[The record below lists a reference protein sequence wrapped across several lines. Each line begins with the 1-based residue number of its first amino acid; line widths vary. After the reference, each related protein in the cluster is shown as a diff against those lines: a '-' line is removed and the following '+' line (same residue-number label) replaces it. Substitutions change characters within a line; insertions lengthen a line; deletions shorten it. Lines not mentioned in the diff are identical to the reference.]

1 MHLGNFRVTEAY
13 PPRLRHP
20 TFTYAPCC
28 LTYMHRPLDLAAW
41 VSVFL
46 GRSCDCGTAIA
57 TATREP
63 RSSHPLAGG
72 GFGDR
77 ERSAAAHRSPLFLS
91 CSIYSSTP
99 PPPPFP
105 TLPEHFYSGV
115 YMYFAICHVCH
126 LIASHHISHLISGSA
141 QRDMTSRQRGKS
153 SPDSTSLFSCC
164 LACCGVS

>member
-1 MHLGNFRVTEAY
+1 MVGVHLGNFRVTEAY

-41 VSVFL
+41 VSAFL

-72 GFGDR
+72 GSGDR

-99 PPPPFP
+99 PPPFP
-105 TLPEHFYSGV
+105 LFRNTSIAEYICILPSA
-115 YMYFAICHVCH
+115 MFAISSRR
-126 LIASHHISHLISGSA
+126 ITSHIL
-141 QRDMTSRQRGKS
+141 SRAPRS
-153 SPDSTSLFSCC
+153 VT
-164 LACCGVS
+164 